1 MSPVARKRFG
11 QHFLTD
17 PRAIADIVNA
27 IDPRPQD
34 SIVEIGPGR
43 AALTDALLS
52 RFGQLSVGQMRA
64 IEIDRDLA
72 HWLRNRFSGDRLQ
85 LIEGDAL
92 RIDYQSIAASA
103 PIRLVGNLP
112 YNISS
117 PLLVH
122 LIAHRKAIIDQHF
135 MLQKEVVSRIVSQE
149 GASEYGRLTVLLQTY
164 YQVQWLFDVG
174 PECFDPP
181 PKVTSAVMR
190 MRPRVDHIPPSLE
203 SIERLTGQ
211 AFAQKRKML
220 RKTLLPWLEQQG
232 IDPSPIDP
240 TSRAEDVPV
249 AVYVQIARQ
258 LDQVSDT

>member
-17 PRAIADIVNA
+17 QRAIGDIVDA
-27 IDPRPQD
+27 IDPQPQD

-43 AALTDALLS
+43 AALTDALLQRIS
-52 RFGQLSVGQMRA
+52 TMRA

-72 HWLRNRFSGDRLQ
+72 QWLRARFQVNRLQ

-92 RIDYQSIAASA
+92 RMDYQLIAQPG

-122 LIAHRKAIIDQHF
+122 LIAYRQAIVDQHF
-135 MLQKEVVSRIVSQE
+135 MLQKEVVARIVSAE
-149 GASEYGRLTVLLQTY
+149 GSSSYGRLTVLLQAF

-174 PECFDPP
+174 PEGFDPP
-181 PKVTSAVMR
+181 PKVTSSVLR
-190 MRPRVDHIPPSLE
+190 MRPRNDHIPPTLG
-203 SIERLTGQ
+203 SIEQLTNQ

-232 IDPSPIDP
+232 IDPVQIDP
-240 TSRAEDVPV
+240 TARAEDVSV
-249 AVYVQIARQ
+249 SVYCEIARQ
-258 LDQVSDT
+258 MDAARFKPG